1 MALAA
6 GTRLG
11 PHEIEAAIGA
21 ARSADLAR
29 RARVGREAAG
39 LRDDGLR
46 ASGCIWARRGR
57 PPRPIAGVVPTW
69 RADGERKRCSQGFAS
84 DSRWGRASAWP
95 P

>member
-11 PHEIEAAIGA
+11 PREIEAAIGA
-21 ARSADLAR
+21 ARNADVAR

-57 PPRPIAGVVPTW
+57 PPRPIAGVPST
-69 RADGERKRCSQGFAS
+69 RP
-84 DSRWGRASAWP
+84 GRPRS
-95 P
+95 